1 MLPGIKVTK
10 ETELTFENDNVKQEL
25 KDLVLHT
32 EMTITGKG
40 YESKQ
45 DTKIFLK
52 EGDVLLFESDSRG
65 YIKPVESFMQVPEVI
80 EELECIKDI

>member
-10 ETELTFENDNVKQEL
+10 DTELTFENDNVKQEL

-32 EMTITGKG
+32 EMTITGEG

-52 EGDVLLFESDSRG
+52 EGDVLLFESESRG
-65 YIKPVESFMQVPEVI
+65 YIKPVEPFMTVPEVI